1 MKVSIHIKKTVQ
13 VLIVIAIVLMA
24 GISVKRIATTVK
36 HHYAMQPA
44 GSGMTCFYD
53 IIQ

>member
-1 MKVSIHIKKTVQ
+1 MKATIHIKKTVQ
-13 VLIVIAIVLMA
+13 VLIATAIILMA
-24 GISVKRIATTVK
+24 VISIKRIASTVK

-53 IIQ
+53 VIQ

>member
-1 MKVSIHIKKTVQ
+1 MKASIHIKKTVQ
-13 VLIVIAIVLMA
+13 ALIVIAIVLMA

-44 GSGMTCFYD
+44 GSGMAFFYD